1 MNPLGINLWNWCAGL
16 SEECLGLPEKV
27 ARMGFTAVEL
37 PMTQPQV
44 PSALADEIRNT
55 GLAVSLC
62 AALGPG
68 RDLSSFDSAVRASTM
83 DYLTTCL
90 ETAGQL
96 AQAFW
101 RARCTLAAESAT
113 GFHPTRR
120 NGSGCWLSMGCGN
133 WPAVRNITA
142 WYSLLSR

>member
-68 RDLSSFDSAVRASTM
+68 RDLSSFDSAV
-83 DYLTTCL
+83 
-90 ETAGQL
+90 
-96 AQAFW
+96 
-101 RARCTLAAESAT
+101 
-113 GFHPTRR
+113 HPQ
-120 NGSGCWLSMGCGN
+120 W
-133 WPAVRNITA
+133 II
-142 WYSLLSR
+142 